1 MELSA
6 VILAGGESKRMGRD
20 KALIELEGQT
30 LLALAVEKVRRLGVA
45 EIFISGRPDR
55 DYSAVAYPVLF
66 DLAPGFGPLGGI
78 ERALHECRSPLL
90 LVLAV
95 DLPHMTT
102 EFLRKL
108 MARCDPLTGV
118 VPELEGRLEPLA
130 ATYPKRCYQFAN
142 DFVAR
147 SRPVVC
153 QFAEACLRERAV
165 RKFEI
170 TPADADCLSNWNS
183 PADISTAN
191 PARRLER
198 DNDKGAES
206 TTRESLKVSVSL
218 NPAPAAP
225 ASFDPLCP

>member
-20 KALIELEGQT
+20 KTFIELAGRT

-45 EIFISGRPDR
+45 EIFISGRPGR

-66 DLAPGFGPLGGI
+66 DLEPGFGPLGGI

-95 DLPHMTT
+95 DLPHITT

-108 MARCDPLTGV
+108 MTRCDPLTGV
-118 VPELEGRLEPLA
+118 VPQLEGRLEPLA
-130 ATYPKRCYQFAN
+130 AIYPKRCRHFAS

-147 SRPVVC
+147 WRPVVC
-153 QFAEACLRERAV
+153 QFAEACLEERAV

-170 TPADADCLSNWNS
+170 TNPDADCFSNWNS
-183 PADISTAN
+183 PEDISTVN
-191 PARRLER
+191 PARKLEQ
-198 DNDKGAES
+198 DHDKDAGS
-206 TTRESLKVSVSL
+206 STRERHKV
-218 NPAPAAP
+218 
-225 ASFDPLCP
+225 